1 MHDLKLHI
9 DQIIRFSDQFAT
21 FFKDSGL
28 IVAEDSWMAGKSDE
42 PWGRNFVFPK
52 AEEVEAWS
60 LLWNT
65 DMKEFLLLHYVAS
78 KGRWFYR
85 FAPDSKEVLKVL
97 NATSTWRAY
106 FGLIDL
112 AHVAAYGTPGT
123 SDRKFLEHMMTD
135 ALFLPGG
142 VAALR
147 KEAEKSINQM
157 PHYVTVL
164 DQPREKAR

>member
-21 FFKDSGL
+21 FFKDPGL
-28 IVAEDSWMAGKSDE
+28 IVAEDWWMAGKTDE
-42 PWGRNFVFPK
+42 PWGRNFVFLK
-52 AEEVEAWS
+52 AEEPEAWS

-97 NATSTWRAY
+97 KATSTWRAY

-112 AHVAAYGTPGT
+112 AHLAAYGTSVLSSGPRALVPRH
-123 SDRKFLEHMMTD
+123 SFQSSQRRKLQQPWPDQAPDSPARRSGPLRPD
-135 ALFLPGG
+135 AGC
-142 VAALR
+142 
-147 KEAEKSINQM
+147 
-157 PHYVTVL
+157 H
-164 DQPREKAR
+164 